1 MGWDFLTVERNGPVA
16 AVRIDRGDGLNAM
29 SAKLSRELTEVAH
42 SFADDLETT
51 AIVLTGTEKA
61 FCAGRDLRDPEIVAN
76 NAKPL
81 LARRRLAGGGARLCQ
96 AWEDIEAL
104 TICAVEGF
112 AVGAGLALSLA
123 LDIRIMGAGAHF
135 RAPEVALGLSMG
147 WGAIPRLVN
156 LVGPARAKQILILS
170 NLRVSAKDAFDWG
183 LAQEIVE
190 DGAAATRA
198 LEIAQE
204 AATMPPLTVRLTKQA
219 VNAVANAT
227 AKASIYMDTE
237 QLVLSN
243 LSGDHK
249 EAVSAFKEKRKPR
262 FTGD

>member
-1 MGWDFLTVERNGPVA
+1 MGWDFVTVERDGAVA
-16 AVRIDRGDGLNAM
+16 IVRIDRGDGLNAM
-29 SAKLSRELTEVAH
+29 SAKLLRELTEVAQ

-51 AIVLTGTEKA
+51 AIVLTGTQKA

-96 AWEDIEAL
+96 AWEDIEAF

-112 AVGAGLALSLA
+112 AVGAGLAISLA
-123 LDIRIMGAGAHF
+123 LDLRVMGAGAHF
-135 RAPEVALGLSMG
+135 RAPEIALGLSMG
-147 WGAIPRLVN
+147 WGAIPRLIN

-170 NLRVSAKDAFDWG
+170 NQRVSAETALGWG
-183 LAQEIVE
+183 LAQEVAP
-190 DGAAATRA
+190 DGQAAARA
-198 LEIAQE
+198 LEIAVE
-204 AATMPPLTVRLTKQA
+204 AAAMPPLTVRLTKQA

-237 QLVLSN
+237 QLMLTN

-249 EAVSAFKEKRKPR
+249 EAVEAFKAKRKPR

>member
-1 MGWDFLTVERNGPVA
+1 MSWDFLTVERDGPVA
-16 AVRIDRGDGLNAM
+16 VVRIDRGDGLNAM

-42 SFADDLETT
+42 TFADDLETT
-51 AIVLTGTEKA
+51 AIVLCGTEKA

-96 AWEDIEAL
+96 AWEDIEAM

-123 LDIRIMGAGAHF
+123 LDIRVMGAGAHF

-156 LVGPARAKQILILS
+156 LVGPARAKQMLILS
-170 NLRVSAKDAFDWG
+170 NRRVGSQDAFDSG
-183 LAQEIVE
+183 LAQEVVP
-190 DGAAATRA
+190 DGDAATRA

-249 EAVSAFKEKRKPR
+249 EAVAAFKEKRKPR